1 MAKKM
6 PHEPQIS
13 RTFYNTPCLWPRA
26 FGMCGHGAQQSQVSG
41 HMPLC
46 PRDWWWAGQLTSV
59 LAQPCRP
66 PLLTRTMDVQIFPY
80 LMILDKNKNI
90 NTNSKSIKQT
100 HQYKQT
106 NLTKKKTIKC
116 HKSKTIICNN
126 HKKHEPKCTVLAPN
140 HSTPPVY
147 CVLEKYLYF

>member
-1 MAKKM
+1 M
-6 PHEPQIS
+6 EPSKVRSPAICRCVREIGGERDS
-13 RTFYNTPCLWPRA
+13 SL
-26 FGMCGHGAQQSQVSG
+26 
-41 HMPLC
+41 LC
-46 PRDWWWAGQLTSV
+46 WLN
-59 LAQPCRP
+59 LAA

-90 NTNSKSIKQT
+90 NTNSKPIKQT

-106 NLTKKKTIKC
+106 KLTKKKTIKC

-147 CVLEKYLYF
+147 CVLEKYLYFLFYDDPHRYFFSSFEVNIVFVKKGQTE